1 MYSGAAQR
9 LAPNSSLERAHRNL
23 RVSRMEKNMTQPKF
37 LPIPVELYLK
47 KKHETTFRTPST
59 YLADCSPG
67 EVSPPPDEPDD
78 IADLITRNGF

>member
-1 MYSGAAQR
+1 
-9 LAPNSSLERAHRNL
+9 
-23 RVSRMEKNMTQPKF
+23 MEKNMTQPKF

-59 YLADCSPG
+59 YLINGEAVTEWYLADCPPG